1 MERNKLLTIAV
12 IGLLLINLGTISF
25 LWLRKP
31 PHPEQQKEEKFK
43 IIIDKLEFN
52 AEQQK
57 KYMNL
62 VHAHHQSFEKLNEA
76 TCNLRRD
83 YYYLMK
89 NDAIDRIQADSLN
102 TLIGKNQSEINQLN
116 FEHFLNI
123 KALCDEHQKVL
134 FNNFVGEIGR
144 LFNPPPK
151 RR

>member
-102 TLIGKNQSEINQLN
+102 T
-116 FEHFLNI
+116 F
-123 KALCDEHQKVL
+123 
-134 FNNFVGEIGR
+134 
-144 LFNPPPK
+144 
-151 RR
+151 